1 MNIYSYAQKQTVA
14 AKKMIDKFLRRF
26 KTRKPTIHR
35 TISLGV
41 QDSPSSFCTDI
52 PETIPYDDHLS
63 LTRSRSPKKLRPKTP
78 EDRIMAIGERVY
90 KVPRGLSASPRLVIF
105 EKFAKYN

>member
-14 AKKMIDKFLRRF
+14 AKKVIDKFLRRF
-26 KTRKPTIHR
+26 KSREPIRHR
-35 TISLGV
+35 TIPLGV
-41 QDSPSSFCTDI
+41 QESPSSFCTDI

-63 LTRSRSPKKLRPKTP
+63 LTITRSSKKLKPKAP

-90 KVPRGLSASPRLVIF
+90 KVPHSLTTSPRLVIF